1 MLGFS
6 QILTNTVYLEGE
18 GKIEY
23 LHLAQRRERERE
35 KDIWAHQNQSA
46 HNGWIGGGR
55 QVNKIFVTTFLS
67 LF

>member
-23 LHLAQRRERERE
+23 LHLAQRRERER
-35 KDIWAHQNQSA
+35 KISGPTKTNLPTM
-46 HNGWIGGGR
+46 GG
-55 QVNKIFVTTFLS
+55 
-67 LF
+67 

>member
-35 KDIWAHQNQSA
+35 RERKISGPTKTNLPTM
-46 HNGWIGGGR
+46 GG
-55 QVNKIFVTTFLS
+55 
-67 LF
+67 

>member
-35 KDIWAHQNQSA
+35 RERYLGPPKPICPQWVDR
-46 HNGWIGGGR
+46 GR
-55 QVNKIFVTTFLS
+55 ETS
-67 LF
+67 